1 MMICMVI
8 LRLRGW
14 LNHMNGISSP
24 CGIRSKVYAGLVFDV
39 REAVDVASASEVAGL
54 CPSFLLPDIAA
65 AAAGGGW
72 GIGVSIILQVTCLS
86 CGGSEQIGNSTRAVV
101 IGPISAGRLW
111 RCSSRLVNH
120 YILRWGEDSRGP
132 PFDE

>member
-24 CGIRSKVYAGLVFDV
+24 CGIR
-39 REAVDVASASEVAGL
+39 
-54 CPSFLLPDIAA
+54 FLLPDIAA

-72 GIGVSIILQVTCLS
+72 GIGVSITLQVTCLS